1 MCKRPFMNESI
12 WGIVAAAGK
21 ARRFGGDKLAQR
33 LPNGDTILYRSCAQ
47 LISGGIDHLVVVGS
61 PGPPHQLDRLGR
73 AIHAIVPGGAQRKD
87 SIKAGLAVIPGDVQW
102 IAVHDGARPFVTTDL
117 IKRCIAAAQTTGAAV
132 PALECIDTI
141 ARAENAQLISALDRS
156 ELRRIQT
163 PQIMKRSWLTKVL
176 DQEAA
181 SDESSVLLAL
191 GYPVATV
198 TGDEDNIK
206 VTYSKDLYAQSR
218 RHVTGMGFDVHRYD
232 ADRPLYLGGLHIENE
247 IGLAGHSDADVL
259 LHALVDAI
267 LGGLGAGDIGSHFP
281 PSDDRYKDMSSSVFV
296 SYTMDLV
303 RQAGGRLEHID
314 LTLIGERPR
323 LTPHRD
329 RIRAHLSDL
338 LGLAVQSVSLKAT
351 TTEGL
356 GFTGRGE
363 GLAAQAVASLSL
375 PVLKEPIP

>member
-1 MCKRPFMNESI
+1 
-12 WGIVAAAGK
+12 
-21 ARRFGGDKLAQR
+21 
-33 LPNGDTILYRSCAQ
+33 
-47 LISGGIDHLVVVGS
+47 
-61 PGPPHQLDRLGR
+61 
-73 AIHAIVPGGAQRKD
+73 
-87 SIKAGLAVIPGDVQW
+87 
-102 IAVHDGARPFVTTDL
+102 
-117 IKRCIAAAQTTGAAV
+117 
-132 PALECIDTI
+132 
-141 ARAENAQLISALDRS
+141 
-156 ELRRIQT
+156 
-163 PQIMKRSWLTKVL
+163 
-176 DQEAA
+176 
-181 SDESSVLLAL
+181 
-191 GYPVATV
+191 
-198 TGDEDNIK
+198 
-206 VTYSKDLYAQSR
+206 
-218 RHVTGMGFDVHRYD
+218 
-232 ADRPLYLGGLHIENE
+232 
-247 IGLAGHSDADVL
+247 
-259 LHALVDAI
+259 LVDAI